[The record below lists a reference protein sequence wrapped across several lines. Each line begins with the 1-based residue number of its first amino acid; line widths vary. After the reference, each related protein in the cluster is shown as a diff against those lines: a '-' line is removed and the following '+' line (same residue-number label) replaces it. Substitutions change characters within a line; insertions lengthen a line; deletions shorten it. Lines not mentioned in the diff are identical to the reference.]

1 MLAIARA
8 LAIQLLPLYSFFLI
22 FGQHRSKAMRWC
34 SLFWHLW
41 HAAWSVCECEIQVS
55 CAKTDEPIEI
65 PFGEGTD
72 SCVPKGP
79 CIRWGHRFPR
89 VGAFLWGEAIVW
101 DQIRMSGNVDA
112 FTTVGV
118 RRRCGFFV
126 RLLWKFVPVFLNFDF
141 CVSTASWACCDIVAH
156 CLSVRQARR
165 YRISVTNTPRKR
177 MQYCI
182 MLDAVIS
189 SVGGMP

>member
-1 MLAIARA
+1 MGRGDCLGSNSNEWKCGRIYNGRCAA
-8 LAIQLLPLYSFFLI
+8 
-22 FGQHRSKAMRWC
+22 AMRFFCQITLEIC
-34 SLFWHLW
+34 SCF
-41 HAAWSVCECEIQVS
+41 
-55 CAKTDEPIEI
+55 
-65 PFGEGTD
+65 
-72 SCVPKGP
+72 
-79 CIRWGHRFPR
+79 
-89 VGAFLWGEAIVW
+89 
-101 DQIRMSGNVDA
+101 
-112 FTTVGV
+112 
-118 RRRCGFFV
+118 
-126 RLLWKFVPVFLNFDF
+126 FLNFDF